1 MAGRWKNVLKY
12 ELMSLHFSAY
22 SSSSIYVAGLDHEV
36 YCGHWA
42 NQALNQRNLERMAFR
57 GDSRWVGLA
66 RTTDPVAQ
74 RGGDN
79 LVGITESAQLYVL
92 RNAHLQNGPVERE
105 QQSGS
110 KAQLAPSQQQG
121 SNAEAARRRRE
132 EVAAQRKE
140 RVAAGLSA
148 MTPEEIEKRE
158 KANEARNERKAQ
170 GKKRKVEETVT
181 DAAPQ

>member
-22 SSSSIYVAGLDHEV
+22 SPSSIYVAGLDHEV

-105 QQSGS
+105 QSGAN
-110 KAQLAPSQQQG
+110 AQQAPSQQHG

-132 EVAAQRKE
+132 EIAAQRKE

-148 MTPEEIEKRE
+148 MTPEEIQKRE
-158 KANEARNERKAQ
+158 KANEARNERK
-170 GKKRKVEETVT
+170 GKKRTVEE
-181 DAAPQ
+181 AAPQ

>member
-92 RNAHLQNGPVERE
+92 RNAHLQNGPMERE
-105 QQSGS
+105 QSGA
-110 KAQLAPSQQQG
+110 KAQQAPSQQQG

-132 EVAAQRKE
+132 EIAAQRKQ

-148 MTPEEIEKRE
+148 MTPEEIQKRE
-158 KANEARNERKAQ
+158 KANEARK
-170 GKKRKVEETVT
+170 GKKRKVE
-181 DAAPQ
+181 DATPQ